1 MIYTPQQM
9 KKTLLEQAISK
20 KIENYRGKG
29 HNKSPHNKI
38 KFNNKRGR

>member
-9 KKTLLEQAISK
+9 EKALLMK